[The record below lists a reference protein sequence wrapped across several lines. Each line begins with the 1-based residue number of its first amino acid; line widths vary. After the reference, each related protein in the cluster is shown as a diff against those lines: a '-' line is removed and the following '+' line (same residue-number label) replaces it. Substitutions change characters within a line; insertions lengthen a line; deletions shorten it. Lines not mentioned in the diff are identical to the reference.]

1 MQHIEKRSDKLND
14 CRSSVQVSENVGG
27 ECIYPCHHYYNPPNI
42 SSSVCLANHIII
54 NEISIDIRYWAK
66 RTFNIIVVVVD
77 VVVVIVTNINQK
89 KTSKLFP
96 YQTKREQ

>member
-1 MQHIEKRSDKLND
+1 
-14 CRSSVQVSENVGG
+14 
-27 ECIYPCHHYYNPPNI
+27 
-42 SSSVCLANHIII
+42 LANHIIL

-66 RTFNIIVVVVD
+66 RTFNIIVVVV
-77 VVVVIVTNINQK
+77 VVIVVIVTNINQK